1 MAHRH
6 RKPNKRR
13 LHISSGCDPNPVEAA
28 LNRIALLSPTE
39 QANVLASASAGFDAF
54 RQGQGN
60 HTHWCA
66 LADAMN
72 VAQALAE
79 LRIAS
84 NHAAAFSAAHQALV
98 DVMDRATA
106 CSTACASWTLRGGEI
121 AALDHALF
129 MHRIQLQHC
138 SRGELSSAVTNV
150 VNRMRQALAG
160 NAGKGTRV
168 VDGAAFFPTP
178 SSAPQQHAHP
188 L

>member
-6 RKPNKRR
+6 CKPNKRR
-13 LHISSGCDPNPVEAA
+13 LHISNGCDPNPVEAA

-54 RQGQGN
+54 RQGHGN

-72 VAQALAE
+72 VGQALVE

-84 NHAAAFSAAHQALV
+84 NHAAAFTEAHQALS
-98 DVMDRATA
+98 DVMDRA
-106 CSTACASWTLRGGEI
+106 SSVASWTLRGSEI

-129 MHRIQLQHC
+129 MHRTQLQLC